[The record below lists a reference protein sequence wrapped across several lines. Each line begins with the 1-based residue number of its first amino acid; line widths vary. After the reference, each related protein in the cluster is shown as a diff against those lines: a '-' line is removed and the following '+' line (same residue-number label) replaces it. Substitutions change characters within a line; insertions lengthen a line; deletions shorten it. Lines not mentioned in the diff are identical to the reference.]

1 MLDTL
6 LNGLSPFIAT
16 VLIFVAGFTSFLTAC
31 LGAGGGIILLGTM
44 AQVLPPQLII
54 PLHGVVQLGSNA
66 GRATMSWRHINW
78 GLIARFL
85 PGALVGAFI
94 GHYILVALPPAV
106 MYLTIASF
114 ILYLCWGPKLPK
126 LILGSWGTVF
136 AGGVTTFISLFVGAT
151 GPLVG
156 AFLKQIYSDRF
167 KTVATFA
174 AAMSLQHVLKIAV
187 FGEAGINITAWL
199 PLLIAMIIS
208 GAIGTYIGLRVLKR
222 VQDKHFS
229 LILNW
234 ILTLMALRLIWQAV
248 ELLI

>member
-1 MLDTL
+1 
-6 LNGLSPFIAT
+6 
-16 VLIFVAGFTSFLTAC
+16 
-31 LGAGGGIILLGTM
+31 
-44 AQVLPPQLII
+44 
-54 PLHGVVQLGSNA
+54 
-66 GRATMSWRHINW
+66 
-78 GLIARFL
+78 
-85 PGALVGAFI
+85 
-94 GHYILVALPPAV
+94 

-114 ILYLCWGPKLPK
+114 ILYLCWGPKLPN

-187 FGEAGINITAWL
+187 FEEAGVNITAWL

-208 GAIGTYIGLRVLKR
+208 GAIGTYVGLRVLKR